1 MRLTTI
7 GTGTAAPHPLRVQ
20 SGTLVEA
27 GPVRLLVDCGS
38 GVLWRMAQLGL
49 DWLTITHVAITHF
62 HPDHTLD
69 LVSLL
74 TAWRYGTLPPRSNPV
89 TLVGPVGFNAF
100 IDRLAAAHDAD
111 LRALVPDLHVV
122 ELEPRTPLSLGGD
135 VTIEACRVPHRPESI
150 AFSVRAGGRRVVCS
164 GDMALDV
171 PFAEWASGANILLLE
186 CSLPAAMAVP
196 VHLTPEECRSIA
208 TIARP
213 GRLVLN
219 HFYPPVERVDIRA
232 IIAEEYGGPVD
243 MAADGSVFQVT

>member
-20 SGTLVEA
+20 SGSLVEV

-49 DWLTITHVAITHF
+49 DWLTLTHVAITHF

-74 TAWRYGTLPPRSNPV
+74 TAWRYGTLPPRSSPV
-89 TLVGPVGFNAF
+89 TLIGPVGLNAF
-100 IDRLAAAHDAD
+100 IDRLAAAHDD
-111 LRALVPDLHVV
+111 GLRTLVPGLQVV
-122 ELEPRTPLSLGGD
+122 ELEPHVPVSLGGD

-150 AFSVRAGGRRVVCS
+150 AFSIRAGTRRLVLS
-164 GDMALDV
+164 GDMAMDT
-171 PFAEWASGANILLLE
+171 PFAEWATGANLLLLE
-186 CSLPAAMAVP
+186 CSLPASMAVP
-196 VHLTPEECRSIA
+196 VHLTPEECRAIA
-208 TIARP
+208 AIARP
-213 GRLVLN
+213 GRVVLN
-219 HFYPPVERVDIRA
+219 HLYPPVERVDIRA

-243 MAADGSVFQVT
+243 VAADGSVFQVT